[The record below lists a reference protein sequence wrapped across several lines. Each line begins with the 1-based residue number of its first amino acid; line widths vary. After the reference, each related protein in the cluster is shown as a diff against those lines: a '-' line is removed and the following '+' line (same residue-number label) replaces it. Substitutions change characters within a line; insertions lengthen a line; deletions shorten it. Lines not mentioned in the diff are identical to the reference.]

1 VFLTSDSSRQHI
13 VFLPLQSVER
23 AFAIVI
29 LDERYEGCAMYPN
42 MESVM
47 NERAVFDRRMSR
59 DELIGKK
66 MAAREVYNN
75 EEYSLRLS
83 EHRRCISSAR
93 SDRAGKIGARHF
105 FDEYYGCN
113 LKNADPTKVEK
124 VREKKLSLKGK
135 VRPRGTCFLRK
146 CLRRRCRRGNESRS
160 TQRAVKSANG
170 TRLTLSVVVCRRE
183 VAH

>member
-1 VFLTSDSSRQHI
+1 
-13 VFLPLQSVER
+13 VER

-66 MAAREVYNN
+66 MSAREVYSN

-83 EHRRCISSAR
+83 KHRRCICLPAV
-93 SDRAGKIGARHF
+93 I
-105 FDEYYGCN
+105 E
-113 LKNADPTKVEK
+113 
-124 VREKKLSLKGK
+124 RERLEPGISL
-135 VRPRGTCFLRK
+135 T
-146 CLRRRCRRGNESRS
+146 S
-160 TQRAVKSANG
+160 TTAVI
-170 TRLTLSVVVCRRE
+170 
-183 VAH
+183 